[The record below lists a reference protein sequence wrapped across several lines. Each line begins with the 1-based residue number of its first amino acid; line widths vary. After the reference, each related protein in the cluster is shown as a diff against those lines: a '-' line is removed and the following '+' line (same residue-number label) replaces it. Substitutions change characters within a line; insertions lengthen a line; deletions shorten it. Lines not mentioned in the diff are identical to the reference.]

1 MTGLSALIR
10 FVSLRH
16 IVSSPVRS
24 LLTLLGVAL
33 GVAML
38 VGMTAS
44 NTAVLA
50 AFNEMVDRASGK
62 ADLEVTGDEAGVDQA
77 LVDELGGHT
86 DLVSHVAGRIEQTSF
101 LQSTD

>member
-1 MTGLSALIR
+1 MTHHRLPWVSRARTNPPAMNGLSALVR

-24 LLTLLGVAL
+24 LLTLMGVAL

-44 NTAVLA
+44 NTAVLD

-62 ADLEVTGDEAGVDQA
+62 ADLEVSGDEAGA
-77 LVDELGGHT
+77 AIG
-86 DLVSHVAGRIEQTSF
+86 
-101 LQSTD
+101 